1 MSNKHE
7 ATFRLKKNNDGRFVG
22 GKDFLIKSIQYVLKR
37 DRCTRLKIDIINFL
51 YFYFDCTFNI
61 FSLI

>member
-22 GKDFLIKSIQYVLKR
+22 GKDFFDQVDTVFFKKR
-37 DRCTRLKIDIINFL
+37 
-51 YFYFDCTFNI
+51 
-61 FSLI
+61 

>member
-22 GKDFLIKSIQYVLKR
+22 GKDFFIKLVDTVFFKKR
-37 DRCTRLKIDIINFL
+37 
-51 YFYFDCTFNI
+51 
-61 FSLI
+61 